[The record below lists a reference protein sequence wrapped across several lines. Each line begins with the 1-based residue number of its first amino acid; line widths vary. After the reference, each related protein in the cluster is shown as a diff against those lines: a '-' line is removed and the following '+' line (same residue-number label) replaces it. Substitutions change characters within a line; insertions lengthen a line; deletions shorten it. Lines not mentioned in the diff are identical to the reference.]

1 MTTEKTIEFETISD
15 EAYRDLEAAVGA
27 EYVSRE
33 PGVLDGYTWQP
44 TINDDPAKW
53 MKRPV
58 AVVLPAST
66 EEVQEVVRACNRHGL
81 KFKAFSTGW
90 GVYSGCTYENV
101 VQVDLRRMNRIL
113 EINERN
119 MYAVVE
125 PYNCGA
131 QLQAEAM
138 KVGLNAHIIGAGPAC
153 SPLASATSGWGVG
166 WDGVYM
172 SYGHRNLL
180 GAEWVL
186 PDGELLR
193 VGSIDSGLDWFNP
206 DGPGPSLRGIM
217 RGSAGA
223 LSGLGIFTRCAL
235 KLYNWGGP
243 PRMKTEGVMLDS
255 QTEPPENLRFHLC
268 FFPDRA
274 SLDDAVY
281 AMGEEEL
288 PYIFTRTAVA
298 AYINTFAPHLLQ
310 RITKTKA
317 LREVIGKT
325 VKWGCTVVL
334 MGNSE
339 EEISFKETVLKAI
352 IARNGGLSMETTL
365 AAVIGPMMIMN
376 FLRVSA
382 IPMVFRAGGLFST
395 ALARNEAW
403 KTQMDWAETGEKI
416 KQKWIDRGG
425 ILDDLADNPFMAS
438 YENNTWGHCEEIFQ
452 YNARDPRQLASLEPM
467 FVEFSVAAMEMFMEP
482 LSVTDARLREIIG
495 PMMGHYNA
503 WQKKISATMD
513 PGRAADTGMYCD
525 EVDFDFSKVEP
536 EIRARLDRLVR
547 ELTWT
552 ENGPP
557 AGPPA

>member
-1 MTTEKTIEFETISD
+1 MTTQTKTTTFETISD
-15 EAYRDLEAAVGA
+15 EAFADLEAAVGA
-27 EYVSRE
+27 EFASRE

-44 TINDDPAKW
+44 TINDDPGKW
-53 MKRPV
+53 VKRPV

-90 GVYSGCTYENV
+90 GVYSGCTYDNV

-113 EINERN
+113 EIDEKN
-119 MYAVVE
+119 MYAVIE

-138 KVGLNAHIIGAGPAC
+138 KLGLNTHIIGAGPAC

-186 PDGELLR
+186 PDGEVLR
-193 VGSIDSGLDWFNP
+193 VGSLDSGLEWFNP

-223 LSGLGIFTRCAL
+223 LGGLGIFTKCSL
-235 KLYNWGGP
+235 KLYNWPGP
-243 PRMKTEGVMLDS
+243 ALMKTEGVMLDS
-255 QTEPPENLRFHLC
+255 QTEPPPNLKFHLC

-274 SLDDAVY
+274 SLDEAVY
-281 AMGEEEL
+281 KMGESEL
-288 PYIFTRTAVA
+288 PYIFTRTAVG

-310 RITKTKA
+310 KISKTRPFRDV
-317 LREVIGKT
+317 LSKT
-325 VKWGCTVVL
+325 LKWGCTIVMV
-334 MGNSE
+334 GSSE
-339 EEISFKETVLKAI
+339 EETAFQEAALKAI
-352 IARNGGLSMETTL
+352 LAEYGGLSMEATQ
-365 AAVIGPMMIMN
+365 APAIGPMMIMN

-403 KTQMDWAETGEKI
+403 DTQMDWADTGEEI
-416 KQKWIDRGG
+416 KQKWIEKGG
-425 ILDDLADNPFMAS
+425 ILDDLADNPFMAL
-438 YENNTWGHCEEIFQ
+438 YENNCWGHCEEIFQ
-452 YNARDPRQLASLEPM
+452 YNARDPKQLASLEPL
-467 FVEFSVAAMEMFMEP
+467 FVEFSVAAIEMCMEP
-482 LSVTDARLREIIG
+482 LSVTDARLREVVS
-495 PMMGHYNA
+495 PMMGHYND
-503 WQKKISATMD
+503 WQKKISLFLDAK
-513 PGRAADTGMYCD
+513 RAADTGMYCD
-525 EVDFDFSKVEP
+525 EVDFDFSKVDP
-536 EIRARLDRLVR
+536 EVKAKLDRLAAGF
-547 ELTWT
+547 TWS
-552 ENGPP
+552 EEGPP
-557 AGPPA
+557 A

>member
-1 MTTEKTIEFETISD
+1 
-15 EAYRDLEAAVGA
+15 
-27 EYVSRE
+27 
-33 PGVLDGYTWQP
+33 
-44 TINDDPAKW
+44 
-53 MKRPV
+53 
-58 AVVLPAST
+58 
-66 EEVQEVVRACNRHGL
+66 
-81 KFKAFSTGW
+81 TGW
-90 GVYSGCTYENV
+90 GVWCGPTYDNV

-113 EINERN
+113 EIDEKN

-125 PYNCGA
+125 PYVCGA

-138 KVGLNAHIIGAGPAC
+138 KLGLNAHIIGAGPAC

-186 PDGELLR
+186 PDGEVLH
-193 VGSIDSGLDWFNP
+193 VGSIDSGLGWFNP

-223 LSGLGIFTRCAL
+223 LSGLGIFTKCAL
-235 KLYNWGGP
+235 KLYNWPGP
-243 PRMKTEGVMLDS
+243 PQMKSEGVLLDN
-255 QTEPPENLRFHLC
+255 QTEPPEILRFHLC

-288 PYIFTRTAVA
+288 PYLFTRTAVA

-310 RITKTKA
+310 RIA
-317 LREVIGKT
+317 KT
-325 VKWGCTVVL
+325 VSLRALIGRTLKWNCTVVL
-334 MGNSE
+334 VGDSE
-339 EEISFKETVLKAI
+339 DEIAYRDRVLKEIVAK
-352 IARNGGLSMETTL
+352 NGGLCMEATQ
-365 AAVIGPMMIMN
+365 ARVIGPMMIMN

-403 KTQMDWAETGEKI
+403 KTQMDWAETGEAI
-416 KQKWIDRGG
+416 KQKWIDRGC
-425 ILDDLADNPFMAS
+425 ILDDLADNPFMAL
-438 YENNTWGHCEEIFQ
+438 YENNCWGHCEEIFQ
-452 YNARDPRQLASLEPM
+452 YNARDPKHLAALEPM

-482 LSVTDARLREIIG
+482 LSVTDARLREIIS

-503 WQKKISATMD
+503 WQKKISHTLDAN
-513 PGRAADTGMYCD
+513 RAADTGMYCD
-525 EVDFDFSKVEP
+525 EVDFDLSKVDP
-536 EIRARLDRLVR
+536 EVRERLERLVR
-547 ELTWT
+547 ELTWK
-552 ENGPP
+552 EDGPP
-557 AGPPA
+557 GKA

>member
-1 MTTEKTIEFETISD
+1 MTTQTVTQTFGVITD
-15 EAYRDLEAAVGA
+15 EAYRDLEAAVGT

-53 MKRPV
+53 VKRPV

-66 EEVQEVVRACNRHGL
+66 EEVQAVVRACNKHGL

-90 GVYSGCTYENV
+90 GVYSGCTYDNV

-113 EINERN
+113 EIDEKN
-119 MYAVVE
+119 MYAVIE

-138 KVGLNAHIIGAGPAC
+138 KLGLNTHIIGAGPAC

-186 PDGELLR
+186 PDGEVLR
-193 VGSIDSGLDWFNP
+193 VGALDSGLGWFNP
-206 DGPGPSLRGIM
+206 DGPGPSMRGIM

-223 LSGLGIFTRCAL
+223 LGGLGIFTKCAL
-235 KLYNWGGP
+235 KLYNWPGP
-243 PRMKTEGVMLDS
+243 PLMKTEGVMLDA
-255 QTEPPENLRFHLC
+255 QTEPPENMRFHIC

-274 SLDDAVY
+274 SLDEAVY
-281 AMGEEEL
+281 KMGESEI

-310 RITKTKA
+310 HITRTGA
-317 LREVIGKT
+317 LRDLLSKT
-325 VKWGCTVVL
+325 LKWGCTIVM
-334 MGNSE
+334 MGSSE
-339 EEISFKETVLKAI
+339 EETAFQEEALKEIVAEY
-352 IARNGGLSMETTL
+352 GGLSMETMQ
-365 AAVIGPMMIMN
+365 AAAIGPMMIMN

-403 KTQMDWAETGEKI
+403 DTQMDWADTGEEI
-416 KQKWIDRGG
+416 KQKWIDKGG
-425 ILDDLADNPFMAS
+425 IIDDLADNPFMAL
-438 YENNTWGHCEEIFQ
+438 YEQNTWGHCEEIFQ
-452 YNARDPRQLASLEPM
+452 YNARDPKQLASLEPL
-467 FVEFSVAAMEMFMEP
+467 FVEFSVAAIEMCMEP
-482 LSVTDARLREIIG
+482 LSVTDARLREVVS
-495 PMMGHYNA
+495 PMMGNYNE
-503 WQKKISATMD
+503 WQKKISLFLDAK
-513 PGRAADTGMYCD
+513 RAADTGMYCD
-525 EVDFDFSKVEP
+525 EVDFDFSKVDP
-536 EIRARLDRLVR
+536 AVKAKLDQLAADF
-547 ELTWT
+547 TWS
-552 ENGPP
+552 EEGPP
-557 AGPPA
+557 A

>member
-1 MTTEKTIEFETISD
+1 MTTQTTTTTFGVISD
-15 EAYRDLEAAVGA
+15 EAYRDLEAVVGA

-53 MKRPV
+53 VKRPV
-58 AVVLPAST
+58 AVVLPSST

-90 GVYSGCTYENV
+90 GVYSGCTYDNV

-113 EINERN
+113 EIDEKN

-125 PYNCGA
+125 PYVNGA

-186 PDGELLR
+186 PDGEVLR
-193 VGSIDSGLDWFNP
+193 VGALDSGLGWFAP

-223 LSGLGIFTRCAL
+223 LGGLGIFTKCSL
-235 KLYNWGGP
+235 KLYNWSGP
-243 PRMKTEGVMLDS
+243 PQMKTEGVMLDA

-274 SLDDAVY
+274 SLDEAVY
-281 AMGEEEL
+281 KMGEAEIA
-288 PYIFTRTAVA
+288 YIFTRTAVG
-298 AYINTFAPHLLQ
+298 AYINTFAPHLLHL
-310 RITKTKA
+310 ISKTKT
-317 LREVIGKT
+317 LRDVLSKT
-325 VKWGCTVVL
+325 VKWGCTIVMV
-334 MGNSE
+334 GDTE
-339 EEISFKETVLKAI
+339 EEIDFQEGVLKAI
-352 IARNGGLSMETTL
+352 IAEHGGLSMEATQ
-365 AAVIGPMMIMN
+365 AAAIGPMMIMN

-403 KTQMDWAETGEKI
+403 KTQMDWADTGEEI
-416 KQKWIDRGG
+416 KQKWIDKSG
-425 ILDDLADNPFMAS
+425 IMDDLADNPFMAL
-438 YENNTWGHCEEIFQ
+438 YENNCWGHCEEIFQ
-452 YNARDPRQLASLEPM
+452 YNARDPKHLASLEPL
-467 FVEFSVAAMEMFMEP
+467 FVEFSVAAIEMCMEP
-482 LSVTDARLREIIG
+482 LSVTDARLREVVS
-495 PMMGHYNA
+495 PMMGRYNE
-503 WQKKISATMD
+503 WQKKISLSLD
-513 PGRAADTGMYCD
+513 EKRAADTGMYCD
-525 EVDFDFSKVEP
+525 EVDFDFSKVDP
-536 EIRARLDRLVR
+536 EIKAKLDRMAAGF
-547 ELTWT
+547 TWT
-552 ENGPP
+552 EDGPP
-557 AGPPA
+557 E

>member
-1 MTTEKTIEFETISD
+1 MTSETMTQSFETISD

-53 MKRPV
+53 VKRPV
-58 AVVLPAST
+58 AVVLPSCT

-90 GVYSGCTYENV
+90 GVYSGCTYDNV

-113 EINERN
+113 EIDEKN
-119 MYAVVE
+119 MYAVIE

-138 KVGLNAHIIGAGPAC
+138 KLGLNAHIIGAGPAC

-186 PDGELLR
+186 PDGEVLR
-193 VGSIDSGLDWFNP
+193 VGSLDSGLGWFSP

-223 LSGLGIFTRCAL
+223 LGGLGIFTKCSL
-235 KLYNWGGP
+235 KLYNWPGP
-243 PRMKTEGVMLDS
+243 PHMKTEGVMLDA
-255 QTEPPENLRFHLC
+255 QTEPPEHMRFHLC

-274 SLDDAVY
+274 SLDEAVY
-281 AMGEEEL
+281 KMGESEL
-288 PYIFTRTAVA
+288 AYIFTRTAVG
-298 AYINTFAPHLLQ
+298 AYVNTFAPHLLQ
-310 RITKTKA
+310 NVSRTRAFRDVLSKT
-317 LREVIGKT
+317 L
-325 VKWGCTVVL
+325 KWGCTIILV
-334 MGNSE
+334 GNSE
-339 EEISFKETVLKAI
+339 DEIVFQEAVLKEI
-352 IARNGGLSMETTL
+352 VSGQGGLSMETMQ
-365 AAVIGPMMIMN
+365 AAAIGPMMVMN

-403 KTQMDWAETGEKI
+403 DTQMDWAEKGEKI
-416 KQKWIDRGG
+416 KQRWIDRGG
-425 ILDDLADNPFMAS
+425 ILDDLADNPFMAL
-438 YENNTWGHCEEIFQ
+438 YEQNTWGHCEEIFQ
-452 YNARDPRQLASLEPM
+452 YNARDPKHLASLEPL
-467 FVEFSVAAMEMFMEP
+467 FVEFSVAAMEMCMEP
-482 LSVTDARLREIIG
+482 LSVTDARLREVIS
-495 PMMGHYNA
+495 PMMGHYNE
-503 WQKKISATMD
+503 WQKKISLFLDAR
-513 PGRAADTGMYCD
+513 RAADTGMYCD
-525 EVDFDFSKVEP
+525 EVDIDLSKIDP
-536 EIRARLDRLVR
+536 EIRETLDRMVAK
-547 ELTWT
+547 LTWS
-552 ENGPP
+552 EEGPP
-557 AGPPA
+557 S

>member
-1 MTTEKTIEFETISD
+1 MTTQTKTTTFETISD
-15 EAYRDLEAAVGA
+15 EAFADLEAAVGA
-27 EYVSRE
+27 EFASRE

-44 TINDDPAKW
+44 TINDDPGKW
-53 MKRPV
+53 VKRPV

-90 GVYSGCTYENV
+90 GVYSGCTYDNV

-113 EINERN
+113 EIDEKN
-119 MYAVVE
+119 MYAVIE

-138 KVGLNAHIIGAGPAC
+138 KLGLNTHIIGAGPAC

-186 PDGELLR
+186 PDGEVLR
-193 VGSIDSGLDWFNP
+193 VGSLDSGLEWFNP

-223 LSGLGIFTRCAL
+223 LGGLGIFTKCSL
-235 KLYNWGGP
+235 KLYNWPGP
-243 PRMKTEGVMLDS
+243 ALMKTEGVMLDS
-255 QTEPPENLRFHLC
+255 QTEPPPNLKFHLC

-274 SLDDAVY
+274 SLDEAVY
-281 AMGEEEL
+281 KMGESEL
-288 PYIFTRTAVA
+288 PYIFTRTAVG

-310 RITKTKA
+310 KISKTRPFRDV
-317 LREVIGKT
+317 LSKT
-325 VKWGCTVVL
+325 LKWGCTIVMV
-334 MGNSE
+334 GSSE
-339 EEISFKETVLKAI
+339 EETAFQEAALKAI
-352 IARNGGLSMETTL
+352 LAEYGGLSMEATQ
-365 AAVIGPMMIMN
+365 APAIGPMMIMN

-403 KTQMDWAETGEKI
+403 DTQMDWADTGEEI
-416 KQKWIDRGG
+416 KQKWIEKGG
-425 ILDDLADNPFMAS
+425 ILDDLADNPFMAL
-438 YENNTWGHCEEIFQ
+438 YENNCWGHCEEIFQ
-452 YNARDPRQLASLEPM
+452 YNARDPKQLASLEPL
-467 FVEFSVAAMEMFMEP
+467 FVEFSVAAIEMCMEP
-482 LSVTDARLREIIG
+482 LSVTDARLREVVS
-495 PMMGHYNA
+495 PMMGHYND
-503 WQKKISATMD
+503 WQKKISLFLDAK
-513 PGRAADTGMYCD
+513 RAADTGMYCD
-525 EVDFDFSKVEP
+525 EVDFDFSKVDP
-536 EIRARLDRLVR
+536 GVKAKLDRLAAGF
-547 ELTWT
+547 TWS
-552 ENGPP
+552 EEGPP
-557 AGPPA
+557 A